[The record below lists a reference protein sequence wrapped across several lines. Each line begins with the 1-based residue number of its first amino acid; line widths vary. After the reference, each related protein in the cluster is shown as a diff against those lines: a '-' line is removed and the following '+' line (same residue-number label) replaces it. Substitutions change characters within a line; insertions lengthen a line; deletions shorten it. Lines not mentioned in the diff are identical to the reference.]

1 MDRNDNHMSNQT
13 LPPGRPSDTPLVF
26 RKWSESLAAPP
37 VDYHMHTTYTD
48 GRSDV
53 GGMIEAAVARG
64 MSEIL
69 FSDHVRH
76 DSSYFPR
83 FVEDVRS
90 RRQPGLTIYV
100 GAEAKVLDTAG
111 RLDCSPSTASLCDAI
126 IGSVHSAPPEA
137 DEPRPWS
144 SFQAE
149 EALELEFQ
157 LGMAIVAQS
166 RAHILGHPL
175 GISVSQFGQCPT
187 DRLYELAL
195 ACRRHGKA
203 FELNP
208 RYVADADIWLDVV
221 RRAECPVSFGSDAHD
236 ASAVGGSWERYAAA
250 RMQTL

>member
-1 MDRNDNHMSNQT
+1 MSDKT
-13 LPPGRPSDTPLVF
+13 LQPGTPSDTPLVF
-26 RKWSESLAAPP
+26 HKWSESLAAPP

-53 GGMIEAAVARG
+53 GEMIEAAVARG
-64 MSEIL
+64 MTEIL

-90 RRQPGLTIYV
+90 RRQSGLTIYV

-111 RLDCSPSTASLCDAI
+111 TLDCSPSTASLCDAI

-137 DEPRPWS
+137 DGRRPWS
-144 SFQAE
+144 NFEAE
-149 EALELEFQ
+149 EALELEFR
-157 LGMAIVAQS
+157 LAMAIVTQS

-175 GISVSQFGQCPT
+175 GISVAKFDQCPT
-187 DRLYELAL
+187 DRLYELAV

-208 RYVADADIWLDVV
+208 RYIARADTWLDVV
-221 RRAECPVSFGSDAHD
+221 RRAECPVSFGSDAHEARD
-236 ASAVGGSWERYAAA
+236 VGGSWEQYAAN
-250 RMQTL
+250 RCGVVR

>member
-1 MDRNDNHMSNQT
+1 MIKKT
-13 LPPGRPSDTPLVF
+13 LQPGRPSATPLVF
-26 RKWSESLAAPP
+26 RKWSDSLAAPP

-53 GGMIEAAVARG
+53 GQMIEAAVAQG
-64 MSEIL
+64 MTEIL

-83 FVEDVRS
+83 FFEDVRS
-90 RRQPGLTIYV
+90 RRQPGLTIHV

-111 RLDCSPSTASLCDAI
+111 TLDCSPAIASLCDAI
-126 IGSVHSAPPEA
+126 IGSVHSAPDA
-137 DEPRPWS
+137 DGLRSWS
-144 SFQAE
+144 GFEAE

-157 LGMAIVAQS
+157 LAMVIVARS

-175 GISVSQFGQCPT
+175 GISAARFGQCPT
-187 DRLYELAL
+187 EQLYELAV

-208 RYVADADIWLDVV
+208 RYIACTDTWLDVV

-236 ASAVGGSWERYAAA
+236 ASAVGGSWQQYAAA
-250 RMQTL
+250 GMQTL